1 MPQEETLWEI
11 LDRYEDINVHAR
23 SYTWKRKEQ
32 TLNMDLTLHENGIV
46 DHSA

>member
-11 LDRYEDINVHAR
+11 LDRYEDINVHVR

-32 TLNMDLTLHENGIV
+32 TLNMDLTLRENGIV